1 MPIAP
6 TTPVQPPTQ
15 TQFIITNVNVSQ
27 IEGAFVVNV
36 IYAPTDINGN
46 PIIAQQQVVTL
57 GAPAM
62 ALLGTTKAKL
72 YAALAAQVP
81 ALAGAVT

>member
-36 IYAPTDINGN
+36 IYAPTDSNGN

-62 ALLGTTKAKL
+62 AQLGTTKAKL
-72 YAALAAQVP
+72 YAALATQVP
-81 ALAGAVT
+81 ALAGVVS